1 MAKTKKT
8 DGESISDKEMLESF
22 LKQNEKDHF
31 NFVEEK
37 YFKISSGSLLLDS
50 VLDGGFTPGL
60 HRFVG
65 FNSGGKTSEALLV
78 LKNFLSS
85 VKGSKGIFFAAEG
98 RLNSDIKNRVGL
110 KFVYEAKDWDEGTV
124 FVYESNI
131 YESVAQFIEAL
142 INNDFGVQYG
152 MIIDSVDGLTLKADL
167 QKGYDEAA
175 KVAGGPVIASV
186 LMKRISI
193 PLSKKGHLAIF
204 ISQVRSEV
212 SIDQYSPKA
221 VRQITGTGGNALLH
235 YANIILEFLP
245 RFKGDIIT
253 HNEKEPPST
262 ANPPLGHL
270 AKVIVKK
277 SSNDK
282 NNYVI
287 KYPIKYGKSGGVW
300 TEKEIVDSLL
310 QWGDL
315 ERKGAWYNF
324 SEDLVSSGI
333 VTDEKFQGID
343 KVYSYIVNNKPVA
356 DQLYKNI
363 CENISEAYSDNKEE

>member
-78 LKNFLSS
+78 LKNFLSE
-85 VKGSKGIFFAAEG
+85 VKGSKGIYFAAEG
-98 RLNSDIKNRVGL
+98 RLNSDIKKRSGL
-110 KFVYEAKDWDEGTV
+110 NFVYEAKDWNDGTV

-131 YESVAQFIEAL
+131 YESVAQFIETL

-152 MIIDSVDGLTLKADL
+152 MIIDSVDGLTLKGDL
-167 QKGYDEAA
+167 QKGYGEAA

-204 ISQVRSEV
+204 ISQVRAEV
-212 SIDQYSPKA
+212 SLDQYSPKV

-235 YANIILEFLP
+235 YANVILEFLP
-245 RFKGDIIT
+245 RFKGDIIIR
-253 HNEKEPPST
+253 NEKEAPST

-270 AKVIVKK
+270 AKVVVKK

-282 NNYVI
+282 NNYVV
-287 KYPIKYGKSGGVW
+287 KYPIKYGKNAGVW
-300 TEKEIVDSLL
+300 TEKEIVDSLM

-324 SEDLVSSGI
+324 SDELIESGI
-333 VTDEKFQGID
+333 VTDEKFQGLD
-343 KVYSYIVNNKPVA
+343 KVYAYIIENKPIA
-356 DQLYKNI
+356 DRLYENI
-363 CENISEAYSDNKEE
+363 CKNISEAYSDSEE